1 MGSPK
6 SDLRTLGLSLGVV
19 SEESAV
25 VFTWGSPTSRFN
37 NKTCHFACKVLERM
51 LVLDGESL
59 ARITKAEPW
68 GLETTNGLSEFEVNE
83 SDLIK

>member
-1 MGSPK
+1 
-6 SDLRTLGLSLGVV
+6 
-19 SEESAV
+19 
-25 VFTWGSPTSRFN
+25 
-37 NKTCHFACKVLERM
+37 M

-59 ARITKAEPW
+59 ARITIAEPW